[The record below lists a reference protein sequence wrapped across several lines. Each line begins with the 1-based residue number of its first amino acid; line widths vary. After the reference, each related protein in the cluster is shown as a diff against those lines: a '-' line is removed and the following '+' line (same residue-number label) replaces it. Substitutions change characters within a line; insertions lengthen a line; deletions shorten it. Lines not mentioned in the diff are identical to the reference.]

1 MHMHLELGRVGER
14 GDEQTLITAY
24 SDASWCSAAGYRSTS
39 GACVAVDGLLVNTLA
54 RTQAV
59 TALSTAEAELIALV
73 AGSQEVV
80 LLKNVLQELGMKPVA
95 VVRSDS
101 SAALAITQKK
111 GPGRIKHVALR
122 ALKVQEWMR
131 EKIVRYEFVQGVE
144 NWADLLTKAL
154 VPQRVMVLS
163 RGLGLEGRQ
172 DDDEQNEDDKVIS
185 MIEEPEHDSSEGLRW
200 AYTVVALVAGIVA
213 SIAFFGGWCCARRRR
228 RTCEVAVQSP
238 TTYTEVRKVAIP
250 RFVVLPEAQQGAWRQ

>member
-1 MHMHLELGRVGER
+1 V
-14 GDEQTLITAY
+14 
-24 SDASWCSAAGYRSTS
+24 
-39 GACVAVDGLLVNTLA
+39 VVNTLA

-73 AGSQEVV
+73 ACSQEVV

-131 EKIVRYEFVQGVE
+131 DKIVRYEFVQGVE

-172 DDDEQNEDDKVIS
+172 DDDEQNEEDKVIS
-185 MIEEPEHDSSEGLRW
+185 MIEEPETHNSTEGLRW
-200 AYTVVALVAGIVA
+200 AYTVVAVIA
-213 SIAFFGGWCCARRRR
+213 SFAFAGGWCCSRRRR
-228 RTCEVAVQSP
+228 RTCDVAVQSP
-238 TTYTEVRKVAIP
+238 TTYTEVRKVANP
-250 RFVVLPEAQQGAWRQ
+250 RFMVLPEAQQGAWRQ